1 MKKIL
6 IALAVSALT
15 SGAAVAAE
23 WTEGQPGDVNIGGEI
38 VSSGVKWLWKT
49 GDGLSSFSNHIDE
62 ISGRVLNVSVPND
75 ELFLAGK
82 MDQGFKGV
90 FLGNSLIPKVEMTS
104 YDGSVITPNFISG
117 KNMQITVKVKD
128 AGDGSELGTLD
139 VPLAYGAAAASIY
152 ENDPTISAVGY
163 VSAGAPG
170 TIFEGLLKPG
180 AYTSINEPIKWS
192 GVSKTEMAEH
202 VEAVMPGKTAI
213 TSYMIAHSWHDLG
226 HMNYTSADKASYL
239 TYGAGIEANSTLVM
253 KLNQDV
259 SGRVE
264 WKAPVTITVTY
275 S

>member
-38 VSSGVKWLWKT
+38 FSSGVKWLWKT

-82 MDQGFKGV
+82 MDKGFKGV

-104 YDGSVITPNFISG
+104 YDGSVITPNFISERR
-117 KNMQITVKVKD
+117 MEITVKVKD

-139 VPLAYGAAAASIY
+139 VPLAFGAASASL
-152 ENDPTISAVGY
+152 EDDDMGSVAHFSGGN
-163 VSAGAPG
+163 PG
-170 TIFEGLLKPG
+170 TIFEGLVKPG
-180 AYTSINEPIKWS
+180 VPSSAGWASKWS
-192 GVSKTEMAEH
+192 GVSRAEMAGY
-202 VEAVMPGKTAI
+202 VEALIPGKPIDKDSQGYHNWNAL
-213 TSYMIAHSWHDLG
+213 SVK
-226 HMNYTSADKASYL
+226 NYTKDKATYL
-239 TYGAGIEANSTLVM
+239 TYGAGVEANSTLVM
-253 KLNQDV
+253 KLNKDV

>member
-62 ISGRVLNVSVPND
+62 ISERVLNISVPND
-75 ELFLAGK
+75 EIFLAGK
-82 MDQGFKGV
+82 MDKGFKGV
-90 FLGNSLIPKVEMTS
+90 FLGNSLIPKVEMAS

-117 KNMQITVKVKD
+117 ENMEITVKVKD
-128 AGDGSELGTLD
+128 AGDGNELGTLD
-139 VPLAYGAAAASIY
+139 VPLTYGAAAASIY
-152 ENDPTISAVGY
+152 PEDLQSNVGRIRGG
-163 VSAGAPG
+163 SPG
-170 TIFEGLLKPG
+170 TVFEGLIKPG
-180 AYTSINEPIKWS
+180 VITSVDKTSKWS
-192 GVSKTEMAEH
+192 GLSRAEMAGY
-202 VEAVMPGKTAI
+202 VQVLMPGKPISIDADAI
-213 TSYMIAHSWHDLG
+213 QGWNELTHQSYLLS
-226 HMNYTSADKASYL
+226 SKASHL

-253 KLNQDV
+253 KLNKDV

>member
-62 ISGRVLNVSVPND
+62 ISGRVLNISVPND

-82 MDQGFKGV
+82 MGEGFKGV
-90 FLGNSLIPKVEMTS
+90 FLGNSLIPKVEMAS
-104 YDGSVITPNFISG
+104 YDGSVITPNFITG
-117 KNMQITVKVKD
+117 ENMEITVKVKD
-128 AGDGSELGTLD
+128 AGDGNELGTLD
-139 VPLAYGAAAASIY
+139 VPLTYGAAAASIY
-152 ENDPTISAVGY
+152 PEDPQSNVGRIRGG
-163 VSAGAPG
+163 SPG
-170 TIFEGLLKPG
+170 TVFEGLIKPG
-180 AYTSINEPIKWS
+180 VITSVDNTSKWS
-192 GVSKTEMAEH
+192 GLSRAEMAGY
-202 VEAVMPGKTAI
+202 VQVLMPGKPISIDADAI
-213 TSYMIAHSWHDLG
+213 QGWNELTHQ
-226 HMNYTSADKASYL
+226 NYLLSSKASHL

-253 KLNQDV
+253 KLNKDV